1 MHDFLRVVSNGA
13 FLKLDDFFRFFYA
26 FSTMKMY
33 QIDEKNLS
41 KQKQRKW
48 HQNIKNGNSNAVLQR
63 MFLEFV
69 VRPIST
75 WSIVSKVIFTG
86 RNCCTRYHWIQWWFF
101 WFFYCLIE
109 TANSTKHTREIRD
122 FKLPL
127 CGRAFCDV
135 IVMSTVVR
143 SYLFQKL
150 CRFKFT
156 TEFSDF
162 AGRISA
168 IPYSSSREA
177 YVDM

>member
-1 MHDFLRVVSNGA
+1 
-13 FLKLDDFFRFFYA
+13 
-26 FSTMKMY
+26 
-33 QIDEKNLS
+33 
-41 KQKQRKW
+41 
-48 HQNIKNGNSNAVLQR
+48 
-63 MFLEFV
+63 MFLEYV
-69 VRPIST
+69 VQPSST

-86 RNCCTRYHWIQWWFF
+86 RKSCTRYHWIQWWFF

-143 SYLFQKL
+143 SYLFKKL
-150 CRFKFT
+150 CRFIFT

-162 AGRISA
+162 AGRISVLD
-168 IPYSSSREA
+168 IIFYTPLIIIIIFTVYLLLQG
-177 YVDM
+177 VVWFGTVW